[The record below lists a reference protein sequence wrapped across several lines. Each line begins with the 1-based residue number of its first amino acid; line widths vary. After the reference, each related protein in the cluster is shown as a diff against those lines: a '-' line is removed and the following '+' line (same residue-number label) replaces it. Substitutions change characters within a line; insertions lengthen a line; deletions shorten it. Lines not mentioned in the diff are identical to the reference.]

1 MSLFPGAILAPSRHT
16 ANSSLPFLTNLG
28 RVPGLTDTFTM
39 DTRKSAFKKKPAREV
54 VNMGSKSIFGLHL
67 ALPSVFAP
75 ANPVKGTQ
83 GAGAAGS
90 LPPTLRQ

>member
-1 MSLFPGAILAPSRHT
+1 
-16 ANSSLPFLTNLG
+16 
-28 RVPGLTDTFTM
+28 
-39 DTRKSAFKKKPAREV
+39 
-54 VNMGSKSIFGLHL
+54 MGSKSIFGLHL